1 MARSVVGPF
10 AMEAPLG
17 LDPRRATVFRA
28 VHMQQKKTA
37 AVRLFSTPMGMTPES
52 KRDFA
57 QQIEDLKEL
66 RHPGIVRCYGGGFD
80 KKDAYLA
87 YEFIDGESLDVLLAR
102 RDRLPWETAL
112 DYALQIAEALQYAHE
127 QRWLHNRLR
136 ADKILI
142 CNGGLEVRVTDFRRD
157 EDTLWM
163 NPTQIS
169 LTQRAYLAPE
179 CQGDP
184 PLPNERSDVYSLG
197 VLLYLMLT
205 GRLPF
210 DTQSAEHLVASIQQ
224 IVPTNV
230 SAITLDCPVWLSTL
244 VAQMLEKEPLKRPYS
259 MAAVVMALNQARSRA
274 AGGVSVA
281 EHVASGFNPLQ
292 LKGDRTEA
300 EKVLGRK
307 KKKKKQTFDNPL
319 PGIINGTA
327 LLIVLLL
334 VLVAGVI
341 WVSRP
346 LDEKTLRQRA
356 EAMLLGADLSTMN
369 TAKDQYLTPLVDR
382 FPDGPNAQWAR
393 EQIDTIETLD
403 LERRITNAIRFRRD
417 MKTESEQKLAEAI
430 KTENNG
436 DSEAALKQ
444 YQAIITLM
452 DDDPESK
459 YSILLAKLRIERLEK
474 QAANPDDL
482 ETKLSDKL
490 SEAEAAIKNNKPNEA
505 RKIWES
511 IIHLY
516 GDNTNL
522 KAIVEK
528 AKKRLEEVG
537 STEESSEKESDT
549 DDINSDPLPQIIG
562 N

>member
-17 LDPRRATVFRA
+17 LDPRRAVVFRA

-87 YEFIDGESLDVLLAR
+87 YEFIDGESLDVLLVR

-127 QRWLHNRLR
+127 RRWLHNRLR

-157 EDTLWM
+157 DDTLWM

-169 LTQRAYLAPE
+169 PTQRAYLAPE

-184 PLPNERSDVYSLG
+184 PFPNERSDVYSLG

-210 DTQSAEHLVASIQQ
+210 ETQSAEHLMASIQQ
-224 IVPTNV
+224 SVPTNV

-307 KKKKKQTFDNPL
+307 KKKKQATFDNPL
-319 PGIINGTA
+319 LGIIGGTT
-327 LLIVLLL
+327 LLIVCLL
-334 VLVAGVI
+334 VLIVGVI
-341 WVSRP
+341 WVSQP
-346 LDEKTLRQRA
+346 LNEETLRQRA
-356 EAMLLGADLSTMN
+356 QDMMLGTDLSTMN
-369 TAKDQYLTPLVDR
+369 TAKEQYLLPLIER
-382 FPDGPNAQWAR
+382 FPNSPNAEWAK
-393 EQIDTIETLD
+393 EQIDTIETLN
-403 LERRITNAIRFRRD
+403 LERRINNAIRFRRD
-417 MKTESEQKLAEAI
+417 METESEQKLAEAI
-430 KTENNG
+430 KTEKLG

-444 YQAIITLM
+444 YQAIMTLM
-452 DDDPESK
+452 DNDPESK
-459 YSILLAKLRIERLEK
+459 YAVLLAKLRIERLEE

-482 ETKLSDKL
+482 ETKLNDKL
-490 SEAEAAIKNNKPNEA
+490 SEAETAVKDNKPNDA

-511 IIHLY
+511 IIRLY
-516 GDNTNL
+516 GDNTSL
-522 KAIVEK
+522 KTVVDK
-528 AKKRLEEVG
+528 AKQRLEEIG
-537 STEESSEKESDT
+537 PAEESPKEKSETND
-549 DDINSDPLPQIIG
+549 IG